1 MLQHL
6 KDRRHD
12 ETGFTLIELMVVV
25 LIMGIL
31 MAIAIPTFLSTQ
43 GSANDASAKSNAT
56 NVFTGEKAY
65 YEDNQVFIDAG
76 SAAVSATL
84 DSGLPWVNAQ
94 GAPTSQKVT
103 AMAGAFGAAAFTEVA
118 AAGSTSQGLLVED
131 LSKSGTCFYIADNQN
146 VSPPVIVYAES
157 VGCFAEYE
165 HCPPDRRQRRQRR
178 CTYCRSGGTI
188 ATLPGTPPGNDGRAT
203 AVAEGECSAGLAA
216 GGMSLPQRPG

>member
-6 KDRRHD
+6 KDRRQD

-56 NVFTGEKAY
+56 NAFTGEKAY

-76 SAAVSATL
+76 SAAVSVTL
-84 DSGLPWVNAQ
+84 DSQLPWVNAL
-94 GAPTSQKVT
+94 GAATSQKVS
-103 AMAGAFGAAAFTEVA
+103 AQAGAFGAAAFTEVA

-131 LSKSGTCFYIADNQN
+131 LSKSGTCFYIADNEA
-146 VSPPVIVYAES
+146 VTPPVIVYAES
-157 VGCFAEYE
+157 VGCFADTSIALPTAGNAGNAGA
-165 HCPPDRRQRRQRR
+165 HIVA
-178 CTYCRSGGTI
+178 SGGTI
-188 ATLPGTPPGNDGRAT
+188 ATT
-203 AVAEGECSAGLAA
+203 AWYSTW
-216 GGMSLPQRPG
+216 

>member
-1 MLQHL
+1 VLQHL
-6 KDRRHD
+6 KDRRQD

-76 SAAVSATL
+76 SAAVSVTL
-84 DSGLPWVNAQ
+84 DSQLPWVNAQ
-94 GAPTSQKVT
+94 GAPTSQKVN
-103 AMAGAFGAAAFTEVA
+103 AQAGAFAGAAFTEVA

-131 LSKSGTCFYIADNQN
+131 LSKSGTCFYIADNQG
-146 VSPPVIVYAES
+146 VTSPAPPVIVYAES
-157 VGCFAEYE
+157 VGCFADTNIAL
-165 HCPPDRRQRRQRR
+165 P
-178 CTYCRSGGTI
+178 TAGNAGNAGANIVASGGSI
-188 ATLPGTPPGNDGRAT
+188 ATTKWFST
-203 AVAEGECSAGLAA
+203 W
-216 GGMSLPQRPG
+216 